1 MDDSTGKLLWIIG
14 IIGIVGIVLGVLNG
28 YIGGLLAAI
37 TGGT

>member
-14 IIGIVGIVLGVLNG
+14 IIAIVGIVLGVLNG
-28 YIGGLLAAI
+28 YISGLLATI